1 MASDMILKLVAEHG
15 PWVLLV
21 FYLLYRD
28 LQKDQATRAVLDKN
42 SSILIEITTIIA
54 SGCPPQG
61 GDDDL
66 APVHLCETATEGHLP
81 RRPLSTSTVT
91 K

>member
-1 MASDMILKLVAEHG
+1 MGSDIILKLVAEHG

-42 SSILIEITTIIA
+42 SSILIEITTIIRERL
-54 SGCPPQG
+54 PTRG
-61 GDDDL
+61 G
-66 APVHLCETATEGHLP
+66 
-81 RRPLSTSTVT
+81 
-91 K
+91 

>member
-1 MASDMILKLVAEHG
+1 MNESLFQLVSDHG

-28 LQKDQATRAVLDKN
+28 LEKDKITRQIIEKN
-42 SSILIEITTIIA
+42 TTVLIELATIIR
-54 SGCPPQG
+54 
-61 GDDDL
+61 
-66 APVHLCETATEGHLP
+66 ERLP
-81 RRPLSTSTVT
+81 G

>member
-1 MASDMILKLVAEHG
+1 MAGEVILKLVAEHG

-42 SSILIEITTIIA
+42 TSILIEITTIIRERLPA
-54 SGCPPQG
+54 G
-61 GDDDL
+61 G
-66 APVHLCETATEGHLP
+66 G
-81 RRPLSTSTVT
+81 RGR
-91 K
+91 

>member
-1 MASDMILKLVAEHG
+1 MGSDIILKLVAEHG

-42 SSILIEITTIIA
+42 SAILIEITTIIR
-54 SGCPPQG
+54 
-61 GDDDL
+61 
-66 APVHLCETATEGHLP
+66 ERLP
-81 RRPLSTSTVT
+81 GRGRD
-91 K
+91 

>member
-1 MASDMILKLVAEHG
+1 MGSDLLLRLVAEHG

-42 SSILIEITTIIA
+42 STVLVEITTIIR
-54 SGCPPQG
+54 
-61 GDDDL
+61 
-66 APVHLCETATEGHLP
+66 ERLP
-81 RRPLSTSTVT
+81 RGTRHD
-91 K
+91 

>member
-1 MASDMILKLVAEHG
+1 MATEMLLNLVAEHG

-42 SSILIEITTIIA
+42 SSILIEITTIIRERLPA
-54 SGCPPQG
+54 G
-61 GDDDL
+61 GGRAL
-66 APVHLCETATEGHLP
+66 
-81 RRPLSTSTVT
+81 
-91 K
+91 